1 MQMLGLDDKMRE
13 EREIKGC
20 SEKRKQD
27 EMQLIRH
34 PFSYMD
40 IQTTLLY
47 CLYIYRYKVK

>member
-27 EMQLIRH
+27 GM
-34 PFSYMD
+34 
-40 IQTTLLY
+40 LL
-47 CLYIYRYKVK
+47 